1 MSRENGDNTKLSDIV
16 IKKIIVINSLLFD
29 IQLFQYLEEENNL
42 IIRRA
47 MEMLVEKSPYW
58 KKPWDI
64 FLQKHKIGAA

>member
-47 MEMLVEKSPYW
+47 MEMLVEKSPY
-58 KKPWDI
+58 
-64 FLQKHKIGAA
+64 